1 MKKWPCVLLL
11 WAICLAGLPLAAF
24 SKDLNIV
31 FIPKSRDQE
40 FWTFVRQGVDKAVM
54 EDGRVQLTW
63 RGPAH
68 NDDIDSQ
75 IEILRLYSRSDVDAI
90 ILVPT
95 DRVRLMEPV
104 RKAAALGVKIIV
116 VDSALGGAWHSNF
129 VGTDNHAAGALAAE
143 RMAALLN
150 GQGTVMMMRTIAGSA
165 STDDRASGFAG
176 YLKKNAPRITIVADE
191 YGGGTRGKVAR
202 SGVAALKKYPQ
213 VDGIFAANESTSDG
227 MLRALRQAGLAG
239 KKKFVGFD
247 TTDFLLEGLK
257 KQEIHGLVVQNP
269 RQMGYRGMKAAIAAA
284 RGAPVKEANIVT
296 DAVMVSLE
304 NVQRPEI
311 QSLLVP

>member
-24 SKDLNIV
+24 SRDLNIV
-31 FIPKSRDQE
+31 FIPKSRDQD
-40 FWTFVRQGVDKAVM
+40 FWTFMRQGVDKAVR
-54 EDGRVQLTW
+54 EDGRVHLTW

-75 IEILRLYSRSDVDAI
+75 IEILRMYSRPDVDAI
-90 ILVPT
+90 ILVPI
-95 DRVRLMEPV
+95 DRVRLMDPV

-116 VDSALGGAWHSNF
+116 VDSALGGAWHTNF
-129 VGTDNHAAGALAAE
+129 VGTDNYAAGRLAAE

-150 GQGTVMMMRTIAGSA
+150 GRGTVMVMRTLRGSA
-165 STDDRASGFAG
+165 STDDRANGFAA
-176 YLKKNAPRITIVADE
+176 YLARKAPRITIIADE

-202 SGVAALKKYPQ
+202 SGLAALKKYPQ

-227 MLRALRQAGLAG
+227 MLRSLRQAGLAG

-247 TTDFLLEGLK
+247 TTDFLLDGLK
-257 KQEIHGLVVQNP
+257 KQEIHGLVVQDP
-269 RQMGYRGMKAAIAAA
+269 RQMGYRGMKAAIAVA
-284 RGAPVKEANIVT
+284 RGTPVKEDIIVT
-296 DAVMVSLE
+296 DAVMVTLE
-304 NVQRPEI
+304 NHERPEI

>member
-213 VDGIFAANESTSDG
+213 IDGIFAANESTSDG

-284 RGAPVKEANIVT
+284 RGAPLKEASIVT
-296 DAVMVSLE
+296 DAVLVSLE

-311 QSLLVP
+311 ESLLVP